1 VNKCIDSFNELIQHY
16 ELYEIYMCGGGYT
29 WSNNQTD
36 PTILKLDK
44 IFINEEWENLFHLAK
59 VKKIYRELYDHIP
72 LILEAKPVSR
82 WGKHVFKFDN
92 GCLNHSDLKQSF
104 VRSGNDLAMPKAP
117 LTKPGKNLNSV
128 SSFLK
133 GVTRIKKV
141 KRRKEMLRSI

>member
-1 VNKCIDSFNELIQHY
+1 
-16 ELYEIYMCGGGYT
+16 MCGGGYT

-36 PTILKLDK
+36 PTIVKLDK
-44 IFINEEWENLFHLAK
+44 IFMNEEWENLFHLAK

-72 LILEAKPVSR
+72 LILEAKPVSG

-104 VRSGNDLAMPKAP
+104 VRSGNDLAMRKAP

-128 SSFLK
+128 SNLLQHVLDTYQMEMRMSLLK
-133 GVTRIKKV
+133 KI
-141 KRRKEMLRSI
+141 